1 MTRTR
6 RSLLRL
12 LVHFSCVP
20 GAFLIGVVTRSEHA
34 FIVAFAAWLV
44 AGVIFNAIFLPRPS

>member
-12 LVHFSCVP
+12 LVHFSCIPV
-20 GAFLIGVVTRSEHA
+20 AFVVGVITRSEHA
-34 FIVAFAAWLV
+34 FIIAFGVWLV
-44 AGVIFNAIFLPRPS
+44 AGWVFNTIFLRRPS